1 MGMTD
6 DMEVDDKVFDDL
18 LEEKRHQE
26 VMKAFKQ
33 LMLKLSSDNGNS
45 GIAKAIGN
53 NTDAIKGFIENI
65 GNLKFDSPNVNVQP
79 PNVTVHHNQD
89 KVVTEIKEL
98 KNEIGK
104 LVKAVTDQ
112 NDYLEQLCEPKQ
124 WEFNVVK
131 DDLGRL
137 KGVKAIQVI
146 PKVKTMKYGT

>member
-6 DMEVDDKVFDDL
+6 DMEIEDKVFDDL

-33 LMLKLSSDNGNS
+33 LTLKLSSDNGNS

-53 NTDAIKGFIENI
+53 NTEAIKGFIEKI

-79 PNVTVHHNQD
+79 PNVTVHQNQD
-89 KVVTEIKEL
+89 KVVKAIEEL
-98 KNEIGK
+98 SINVDGLSELIVKQNE
-104 LVKAVTDQ
+104 
-112 NDYLEQLCEPKQ
+112 YLEELCQPKQ

-137 KGVKAIQVI
+137 KGVKAIQLI
-146 PKVKTMKYGT
+146 QKVKKLNY